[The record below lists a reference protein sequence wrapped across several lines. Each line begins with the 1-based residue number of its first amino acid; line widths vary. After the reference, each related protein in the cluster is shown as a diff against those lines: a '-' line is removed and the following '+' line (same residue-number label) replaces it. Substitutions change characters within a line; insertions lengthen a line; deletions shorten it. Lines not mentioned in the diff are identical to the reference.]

1 MRKPTI
7 EWQTNGLCNYDCT
20 YCIQS
25 RKFRQGHPTDDEL
38 DRFLSFFETLPGV
51 WEIKMSGGEPFAFK
65 GFMTRVIPGL
75 AGLRHRVS
83 VLT

>member
-51 WEIKMSGGEPFAFK
+51 WEIKMSGDNGELTAISRLT
-65 GFMTRVIPGL
+65 M
-75 AGLRHRVS
+75 A
-83 VLT
+83 VLPR